1 MRILVVGA
9 HPDDEV
15 IGCGGTIAKY
25 ISQGHDVYV
34 FILTQAYYSKERG
47 WDENYYKRQI
57 EWQKQVDEFLHI
69 KERVRR
75 IYPTIHLNMIP
86 HGEIATDIQKE
97 VERIK
102 PDIVFTHYEG
112 DLNMDHVIVSKATQV
127 ACRPEPQK
135 GGFKWKIKLLCYEI
149 IGNTPNSFNPNYYE
163 ILSKNSI
170 KAKITALS
178 FYQSEAIKPRH
189 HKDKI
194 DRLAKKRADEIL
206 VNYAEAFYII
216 REVNS

>member
-15 IGCGGTIAKY
+15 IGCGGTISKY
-25 ISQGHDVYV
+25 IAQGHDVYV
-34 FILTQAYYSKERG
+34 FILTQAYYSRENN
-47 WDENYYKRQI
+47 WDEEYHRRQI
-57 EWQKQVDEFLHI
+57 EWQDKVDKFLHI
-69 KERVRR
+69 KERVKR
-75 IYPTIHLNMIP
+75 IYPTVHLNTVP
-86 HGEIATDIQKE
+86 HGEISMDIQKE
-97 VERIK
+97 VERIR
-102 PDIVFTHYEG
+102 PDVVFTHYEH

-135 GGFKWKIKLLCYEI
+135 KGFKWKIKLLSYEI

-163 ILSKNSI
+163 ILSKNDI
-170 KAKITALS
+170 KTKIHALK

-189 HKDKI
+189 QSDKI
-194 DRLAKKRADEIL
+194 ERLAKKRADEIL
-206 VNYAEAFYII
+206 VNYAEVFKII